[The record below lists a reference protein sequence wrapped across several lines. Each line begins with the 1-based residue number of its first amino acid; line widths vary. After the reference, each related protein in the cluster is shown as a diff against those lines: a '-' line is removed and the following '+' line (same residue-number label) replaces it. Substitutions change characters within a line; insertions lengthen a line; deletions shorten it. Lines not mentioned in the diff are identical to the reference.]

1 MKNGAMAIV
10 MIAAAFGS
18 GLHHPASAQSAVGG
32 AKKQTALGGAV
43 KQASPVVPIK
53 KGVAPSI
60 SPAPAPIARLNSPA
74 PIAKPNSPSPIAHL
88 NCHGSASCAP
98 KGPNAAKGPK

>member
-18 GLHHPASAQSAVGG
+18 SLPHSASAQSAVGG
-32 AKKQTALGGAV
+32 AKKPNVLGGAV
-43 KQASPVVPIK
+43 KQTSPVVPVK
-53 KGVAPSI
+53 KEVAPSI
-60 SPAPAPIARLNSPA
+60 SPAPIAHPA
-74 PIAKPNSPSPIAHL
+74 PTAHINSASPVTHL

-98 KGPNAAKGPK
+98 KGPK